1 MHPDPNGLDKNNY
14 IISCYEGDCCLLIC
28 PREPHEVLLMSRPSV
43 TEQALTELR
52 FVGRIANLLM
62 ICLHN
67 IRIDLR
73 FPSVIVYKT

>member
-1 MHPDPNGLDKNNY
+1 MHPDPNGLDKDNY
-14 IISCYEGDCCLLIC
+14 KLY
-28 PREPHEVLLMSRPSV
+28 RVMSV
-43 TEQALTELR
+43 TEQALTELS
-52 FVGRIANLLM
+52 FVGKIANILM